1 MRRMPSPISNARIVS
16 LMPPRLRPAFLIA
29 PHLRSFDTLR
39 SRVSFAMANE
49 YDRERCPVEQEG
61 YEPEHAMGSR
71 RNGRSRRDNAQ
82 WLRRALRHLSVIRV
96 LSAAGDRTI
105 F

>member
-1 MRRMPSPISNARIVS
+1 MRRMTSPISNARIVS

-49 YDRERCPVEQEG
+49 YDCERCPIGQEG
-61 YEPEHAMGSR
+61 YEPEYAMGSR
-71 RNGRSRRDNAQ
+71 RNCRSHRGRAQ
-82 WLRRALRHLSVIRV
+82 WLRRALWRLSVIRV
-96 LSAAGDRTI
+96 LSAA
-105 F
+105 